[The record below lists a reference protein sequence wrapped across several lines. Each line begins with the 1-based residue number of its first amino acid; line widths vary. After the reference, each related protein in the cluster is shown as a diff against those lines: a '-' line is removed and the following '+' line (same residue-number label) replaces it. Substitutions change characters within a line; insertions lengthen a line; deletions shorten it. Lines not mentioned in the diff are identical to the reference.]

1 MAIKARLEKLEN
13 THNCGPCVM
22 VWQYH
27 DETSERAMARWL
39 TANPSQP
46 SPDKAGSRIC
56 LIRWAAPSAEG
67 VAA

>member
-1 MAIKARLEKLEN
+1 MTIKARLEKLEG
-13 THNCGPCVM
+13 THEGCPFVM
-22 VWQYH
+22 IWQHH
-27 DETSERAMARWL
+27 DETSENAMARWA

-46 SPDKAGSRIC
+46 SPDKAGSRVC